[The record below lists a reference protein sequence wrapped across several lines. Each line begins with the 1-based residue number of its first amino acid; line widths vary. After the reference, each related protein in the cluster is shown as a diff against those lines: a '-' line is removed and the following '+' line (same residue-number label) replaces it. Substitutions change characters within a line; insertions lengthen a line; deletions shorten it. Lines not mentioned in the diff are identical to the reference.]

1 MRVCGSSAKSDKYLA
16 RRGGGAF
23 NQAVSSA
30 APDDGVAA
38 DRDRPALYLL
48 GAIVVGAA
56 VSLLLGVYG
65 RTHDPAGQ
73 ALFTLGFSGT
83 LNMKAWL
90 ATIMLVLAV
99 VQIGLA
105 MWMYG
110 KLGHLQA
117 PEWVGQVH
125 RLNGTLIFLI
135 SLPVAYH
142 CLWSLG
148 FETDSNQTRRFVHS
162 ILGCAFYGAYTVKV
176 LCVRS
181 SRMPSWAL
189 QAVGGLVF
197 AVLVG
202 LWFTSSLWFFQNSG
216 FPSF

>member
-1 MRVCGSSAKSDKYLA
+1 
-16 RRGGGAF
+16 
-23 NQAVSSA
+23 VSSA

-38 DRDRPALYLL
+38 DRNRASLYLL

-105 MWMYG
+105 MWLYG

-125 RLNGTLIFLI
+125 RLTGTLVLLV

-148 FETDSNQTRRFVHS
+148 FETDSNQTRRFIHS
-162 ILGCAFYGAYTVKV
+162 ILGCAFYGAFTVKV